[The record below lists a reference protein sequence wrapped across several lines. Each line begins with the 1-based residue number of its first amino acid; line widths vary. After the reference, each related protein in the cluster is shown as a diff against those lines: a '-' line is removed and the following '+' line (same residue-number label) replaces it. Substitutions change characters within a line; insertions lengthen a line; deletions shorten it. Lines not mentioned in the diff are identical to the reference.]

1 MKLTVALPLVAAASL
16 IAIPPASAYDGDWKR
31 GRIYYRAICSSC
43 HATTPTGVVQ
53 PNGRT
58 KAEWAAYL
66 KADKHEKGKDSV
78 SQFFSKA
85 YLDSIKGQNKA
96 AAKFADVP
104 ADQLMKDVE
113 IFLQRSAK
121 DGAAPASCS

>member
-1 MKLTVALPLVAAASL
+1 MKLAIALPLVAAATLS
-16 IAIPPASAYDGDWKR
+16 AAPALAYDGDWKR

-43 HATTPTGVVQ
+43 HGTTPGGVIQ

-78 SQFFSKA
+78 SQFFGKP
-85 YLDSIKGQNKA
+85 YLDGIKANNKA
-96 AAKFADVP
+96 AARFADVP
-104 ADQLMKDVE
+104 AEQLFKDVE
-113 IFLQRSAK
+113 IFLERSAK
-121 DGAAPASCS
+121 DGAAPATCS

>member
-1 MKLTVALPLVAAASL
+1 MPSPYPSPPPHRSSASL
-16 IAIPPASAYDGDWKR
+16 SPALAYDGDWKR

-43 HATTPTGVVQ
+43 HATTPAGVIQ

-85 YLDSIKGQNKA
+85 YLDGIKGQNKA

-104 ADQLMKDVE
+104 SEQLMKDVE
-113 IFLQRSAK
+113 VFLQRSAK